1 MDNNKDYNEKD
12 QAEAMDPAQDE
23 NVVIDGDF
31 AGEAEDTQA
40 EQEVNTLENQL
51 VELQAQVEKEKK
63 EYLFLAAEFDN
74 YRKRTMREKAEIIK
88 NGGENVLKGI
98 LPIVDDFER
107 GLKAAEADT
116 DAKSVLEGM
125 TLIYNK
131 LVKYLESMGVKE
143 MNSTGEVFN
152 SDIHEAIAQVPAPS
166 EDMKGKVLDTVQKGY
181 MLNDKVLRI
190 SPIFSPLL
198 IPKESVK
205 NPKYNLSLSIV
216 VPECSPRFI

>member
-1 MDNNKDYNEKD
+1 MNYRNNKKNRRRGFKPSYKNINRTMDDKKDYKEMD
-12 QAEAMDPAQDE
+12 EAQAAESTQDE
-23 NVVIDGDF
+23 NVVIDGDY
-31 AGEAEDTQA
+31 AGDTEDTQA

-74 YRKRTMREKAEIIK
+74 YRKRTLKEKAEIIK

-107 GLKAAEADT
+107 GLKAAENDS

-131 LVKYLESMGVKE
+131 LVKFLESMGVKE
-143 MNSTGEVFN
+143 MNSTGEPFN
-152 SDIHEAIAQVPAPS
+152 SDLHEAIAQVPSPS
-166 EDMKGKVLDTVQKGY
+166 EDMKGKNIDTVQKGY
-181 MLNDKVLRI
+181 MINDKVLRHA
-190 SPIFSPLL
+190 
-198 IPKESVK
+198 KVA
-205 NPKYNLSLSIV
+205 V
-216 VPECSPRFI
+216 AQ

>member
-1 MDNNKDYNEKD
+1 MDENKEYNEMD
-12 QAEAMDPAQDE
+12 QAEAQETAQEE

-31 AGEAEDTQA
+31 AGDFEDTQA

-74 YRKRTMREKAEIIK
+74 YRKRTLKEKAEIIK

-107 GLKAAEADT
+107 GLKAAESDS

-143 MNSTGEVFN
+143 MASTGEVFN
-152 SDIHEAIAQVPAPS
+152 SDIHEAIAQVPAPT

-181 MLNDKVLRI
+181 MLNDKVLRHA
-190 SPIFSPLL
+190 
-198 IPKESVK
+198 K
-205 NPKYNLSLSIV
+205 V
-216 VPECSPRFI
+216 VVGQ

>member
-1 MDNNKDYNEKD
+1 MDDNKDYNEMD
-12 QAEAMDPAQDE
+12 QAENLDAAQNE
-23 NVVIDGDF
+23 NVVIDGDY
-31 AGEAEDTQA
+31 AGDSEDTQA

-74 YRKRTMREKAEIIK
+74 YRKRTLKEKAEIIK

-107 GLKAAEADT
+107 GLKAAETDS

-143 MNSTGEVFN
+143 MASTGEVFN

-181 MLNDKVLRI
+181 MLNDKVLRHA
-190 SPIFSPLL
+190 
-198 IPKESVK
+198 KVA
-205 NPKYNLSLSIV
+205 V
-216 VPECSPRFI
+216 AQ

>member
-1 MDNNKDYNEKD
+1 MNDNTDYKEME
-12 QAEAMDPAQDE
+12 QAEAADPSKDE
-23 NVVIDGDF
+23 NVVIDGDY
-31 AGEAEDTQA
+31 AGDAEDTQA

-74 YRKRTMREKAEIIK
+74 YRKRTLKEKAEIIK
-88 NGGENVLKGI
+88 NGGENVLKGL

-107 GLKAAEADT
+107 GLKAAESDS

-131 LVKYLESMGVKE
+131 LVKYLESLGVKE

-152 SDIHEAIAQVPAPS
+152 SDLHEAIAQVPSPT

-181 MLNDKVLRI
+181 MINDKVLRHA
-190 SPIFSPLL
+190 
-198 IPKESVK
+198 KVA
-205 NPKYNLSLSIV
+205 V
-216 VPECSPRFI
+216 AQ

>member
-1 MDNNKDYNEKD
+1 MDDNKEYKEKD
-12 QAEAMDPAQDE
+12 QTETADPIQDE

-31 AGEAEDTQA
+31 AGDAEDTQA
-40 EQEVNTLENQL
+40 EQEVNTLEDQL
-51 VELQAQVEKEKK
+51 VELQAKVEKEHK

-74 YRKRTMREKAEIIK
+74 YRKRTLREKAEIIK

-131 LVKYLESMGVKE
+131 LVKFLESMGVKE
-143 MNSTGEVFN
+143 MPSTGEIFN
-152 SDIHEAIAQVPAPS
+152 SDLHEAIAQVPSPS
-166 EDMKGKVLDTVQKGY
+166 DDMKGKVLDTVQKGY
-181 MLNDKVLRI
+181 MINDKVLRHA
-190 SPIFSPLL
+190 
-198 IPKESVK
+198 KVA
-205 NPKYNLSLSIV
+205 V
-216 VPECSPRFI
+216 AQ